1 MTNNSIGVAELFHLL
16 ESNKLNDVEETKK
29 VFHDHF
35 LSTKDNWLV
44 NGLFDYYLSTNSLRA
59 IEVLSGVREPH
70 DKHLLDRITET
81 IAKPATSA
89 QRVQALT
96 VLGHVARRQP
106 TWLYKLTNHSLFK
119 ELLKLLKVETDALS
133 MLGLYSLFHR
143 LYAMYPCNLI
153 TYLRLQYSQRDHDET
168 FKYTIKPIL
177 DSVRMHPLLITA
189 SKDAET
195 NAARWK
201 KMEHHDVVA
210 ECGRFALDRS
220 REEIL
225 GSINPRATPILDQQG
240 SYTPVSVTEGLL
252 ESGAS
257 NGMEEDTFW
266 SPSMVILPQSPTP
279 IQASSHEPRSAPST
293 PNNNRSNASP
303 PEAAIEATPE
313 TTPVKDMRQLSIRAP
328 PIGSAAVR
336 ALTALG
342 NGGHAN
348 NSRPSTPIITNTNFS
363 AFVVSGIGSGDGGGL
378 LSQKINRLVTERQN
392 VLQSQKSF
400 NIEGIGKMLD
410 NNTTQNGK
418 NDSWNEDQEVLE
430 IVNSR
435 GKQLIFAERVE
446 TIKDDRSHNV
456 RMDNTR
462 KIKRKKIHLVQV
474 RRSVSCPEIL
484 KQKKFDEITENIT
497 DVNEAKSF
505 GEVSTQTTDL
515 VPYEHLLTGILEQ
528 RCIEQ
533 QKQHENSDST
543 LSPSSMLDRYIEACA
558 RVNSTSNDQLKC
570 NRKKGVDE
578 DDTNEEIGLDQTS
591 INQQLQLMQMQL
603 LFERQRREVH
613 AERNRRLLG
622 KLRDSRALEEH
633 NAALTDRLRM
643 ARNEIDGLKSE
654 MDRIKKDSRLADSR
668 NVEALQHWQS
678 KCIEEQQQNRLLHEH
693 VEILEL
699 ELKKERKKITEC
711 EQQTREAEAALFDA
725 AHKLKDA
732 LKAASRGEEYKRN
745 LDNVRKRFLLLGE
758 TQIKL
763 QERVSAPVL
772 MSRQETAQIQKAY
785 NEELSSLRRQL
796 ESRMSLAEVRKV
808 RLAELEAREERKE
821 KQLVELQRLLQE
833 AKERNAAELR
843 AVESKYKAQVEI
855 NLLLEN
861 RILELHGLL
870 EAATSGS
877 GTTAVNVMSS
887 ASPKERSPPLSGSL
901 ASSSEGSLAFHTG
914 TSIMSDC
921 CDSAGE
927 IANLQAIVEPTPT
940 ITNQTT
946 TTPLRSA
953 SQRRK

>member
-1 MTNNSIGVAELFHLL
+1 
-16 ESNKLNDVEETKK
+16 
-29 VFHDHF
+29 
-35 LSTKDNWLV
+35 
-44 NGLFDYYLSTNSLRA
+44 
-59 IEVLSGVREPH
+59 
-70 DKHLLDRITET
+70 
-81 IAKPATSA
+81 
-89 QRVQALT
+89 
-96 VLGHVARRQP
+96 
-106 TWLYKLTNHSLFK
+106 
-119 ELLKLLKVETDALS
+119 
-133 MLGLYSLFHR
+133 
-143 LYAMYPCNLI
+143 
-153 TYLRLQYSQRDHDET
+153 
-168 FKYTIKPIL
+168 
-177 DSVRMHPLLITA
+177 
-189 SKDAET
+189 
-195 NAARWK
+195 
-201 KMEHHDVVA
+201 
-210 ECGRFALDRS
+210 
-220 REEIL
+220 
-225 GSINPRATPILDQQG
+225 
-240 SYTPVSVTEGLL
+240 
-252 ESGAS
+252 
-257 NGMEEDTFW
+257 
-266 SPSMVILPQSPTP
+266 
-279 IQASSHEPRSAPST
+279 
-293 PNNNRSNASP
+293 
-303 PEAAIEATPE
+303 
-313 TTPVKDMRQLSIRAP
+313 MRQLSIRAP
-328 PIGSAAVR
+328 PIGSATVR
-336 ALTALG
+336 ALTAFG

-363 AFVVSGIGSGDGGGL
+363 AFVGSGIGSGDGTGL
-378 LSQKINRLVTERQN
+378 LSQKVNRLMAERQN
-392 VLQSQKSF
+392 TLQSQKSF
-400 NIEGIGKMLD
+400 NMEGIKRILD

-435 GKQLIFAERVE
+435 GRQLIFTERVE

-456 RMDNTR
+456 RMENA
-462 KIKRKKIHLVQV
+462 KKMKRKKIHLIQV
-474 RRSVSCPEIL
+474 RRSVSCPEIA

-497 DVNEAKSF
+497 NINEVKSF
-505 GEVSTQTTDL
+505 GEVSTQTINL

-528 RCIEQ
+528 RSIEQ
-533 QKQHENSDST
+533 QKQNENSDST

-558 RVNSTSNDQLKC
+558 RVNTTNNDQLKC
-570 NRKKGVDE
+570 NKKKGMDE
-578 DDTNEEIGLDQTS
+578 DDTNEEIGIDQTS
-591 INQQLQLMQMQL
+591 INQQLQLMQIQL

-643 ARNEIDGLKSE
+643 ARNEIDGLKNE

-732 LKAASRGEEYKRN
+732 LKAASRGEEYKKN

-758 TQIKL
+758 AQIKL
-763 QERVSAPVL
+763 QERASAPVL
-772 MSRQETAQIQKAY
+772 MLRQETVQIQKAY
-785 NEELSSLRRQL
+785 NEELSNLRRQL

-821 KQLVELQRLLQE
+821 KQLIDLQRLLQE
-833 AKERNAAELR
+833 TKERNAAELR

-855 NLLLEN
+855 NLLLES

-877 GTTAVNVMSS
+877 STTAVNVMSS

-940 ITNQTT
+940 ITNQI
-946 TTPLRSA
+946 TTPLRSK